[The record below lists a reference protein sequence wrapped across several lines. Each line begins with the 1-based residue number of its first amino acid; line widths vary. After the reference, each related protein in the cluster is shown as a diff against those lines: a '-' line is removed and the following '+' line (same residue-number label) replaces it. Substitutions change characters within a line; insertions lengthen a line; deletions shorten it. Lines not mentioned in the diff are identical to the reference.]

1 MNNNIKMNQIL
12 KKLEDIHEKLEKRPT
27 SVNDYISERD
37 AKKLLARGTT
47 WFWEQRKMGL
57 TFFKLGAEVY
67 YLRSDLLTL
76 IQNQ

>member
-1 MNNNIKMNQIL
+1 MNQIL
-12 KKLEDIHEKLEKRPT
+12 KKLEDIDEKLERPT

-57 TFFKLGAEVY
+57 PFFKLGAEVY
-67 YLRSDLLTL
+67 YMKIDLITL
-76 IQNQ
+76 MKTN

>member
-1 MNNNIKMNQIL
+1 MYKNNTQMNQIL
-12 KKLEDIHEKLEKRPT
+12 KKLEDIDEKLERPT

-57 TFFKLGAEVY
+57 PFFKLGAEVY
-67 YLRSDLLTL
+67 YKRSDLITL
-76 IQNQ
+76 MKTN

>member
-1 MNNNIKMNQIL
+1 MNQIL

-57 TFFKLGAEVY
+57 PFFKLGAEVY